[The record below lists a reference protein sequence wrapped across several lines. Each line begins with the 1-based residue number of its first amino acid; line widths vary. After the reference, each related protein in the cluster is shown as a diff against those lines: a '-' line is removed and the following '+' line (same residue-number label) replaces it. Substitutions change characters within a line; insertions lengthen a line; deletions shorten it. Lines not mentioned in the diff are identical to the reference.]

1 MSTQAQIDANRQ
13 NAKAS
18 TGTRTEE
25 TKAKSARNSQKF
37 GLFATNSCVQPHERE
52 EYDTFCAAL
61 WADLAP
67 LGSVEEVTAAEFVRG
82 AWRLR
87 RCAMA
92 EETLGE
98 QAARAQLYK
107 NRMAHA
113 DHPTVDPV
121 NYSDLLPT
129 QNAIDRA
136 RTSAQNGM
144 RRAKADLDKLQAARA
159 AKPVQQNEP
168 SPEPVA
174 APAAKRSQ
182 SELPPP
188 PRQPLNNPQPRK
200 PTLTGPFGCPSVIPR
215 RPKRLPDAPGLP
227 IFDNSADNDQSDAK
241 DVSE

>member
-18 TGTRTEE
+18 TGPRTEE
-25 TKAKSARNSQKF
+25 TKSRSARNSQKF
-37 GLFATNSCVQPHERE
+37 GLFSTNNCVQPHERE
-52 EYDTFCAAL
+52 EYDGFCAGL
-61 WADLAP
+61 WTELAP
-67 LGSVEEVTAAEFVRG
+67 LGSVEEVTAAEFVRS

-92 EETLGE
+92 EETLGA
-98 QAARAQLYK
+98 QAERAQIFK

-113 DHPTVDPV
+113 DHPTVDPM
-121 NYSDLLPT
+121 NYSELLPT

-159 AKPVQQNEP
+159 AKPVPQNEA
-168 SPEPVA
+168 SPEPAA

-182 SELPPP
+182 SEPPPP
-188 PRQPLNNPQPRK
+188 PRQPLSTPANPETNVNRPVSL
-200 PTLTGPFGCPSVIPR
+200 PVGNPAIPE
-215 RPKRLPDAPGLP
+215 KA
-227 IFDNSADNDQSDAK
+227 A
-241 DVSE
+241 